1 MRESTM
7 REQELEVVK
16 TAYFLEDQIVHQ
28 TQELQRVNGDKPARP
43 AQPREPHLEK
53 HSAQK
58 IPYPEIKPV
67 VDLPKPV
74 RWKLWMKVSLG
85 GLALSIIA
93 SWPDWIFLV
102 TLGIIV
108 FLLAPVYGAVVYFKD
123 NAAHKQAV
131 ANLTAQRTEEI
142 RNSGKSM
149 NRISRIRHNST
160 RNSMKNTFAVM
171 SNTRRT

>member
-1 MRESTM
+1 M

-85 GLALSIIA
+85 
-93 SWPDWIFLV
+93 DWL
-102 TLGIIV
+102 
-108 FLLAPVYGAVVYFKD
+108 
-123 NAAHKQAV
+123 
-131 ANLTAQRTEEI
+131 
-142 RNSGKSM
+142 
-149 NRISRIRHNST
+149 
-160 RNSMKNTFAVM
+160 
-171 SNTRRT
+171 

>member
-1 MRESTM
+1 MQNGSSHTVFQIRGAHKYALCSYTLSRKDGLPARSISMRESTM

-58 IPYPEIKPV
+58 IHYPEIKPM

-74 RWKLWMKVSLG
+74 RWKLS
-85 GLALSIIA
+85 
-93 SWPDWIFLV
+93 
-102 TLGIIV
+102 TL
-108 FLLAPVYGAVVYFKD
+108 PS
-123 NAAHKQAV
+123 AA
-131 ANLTAQRTEEI
+131 
-142 RNSGKSM
+142 
-149 NRISRIRHNST
+149 
-160 RNSMKNTFAVM
+160 F
-171 SNTRRT
+171 